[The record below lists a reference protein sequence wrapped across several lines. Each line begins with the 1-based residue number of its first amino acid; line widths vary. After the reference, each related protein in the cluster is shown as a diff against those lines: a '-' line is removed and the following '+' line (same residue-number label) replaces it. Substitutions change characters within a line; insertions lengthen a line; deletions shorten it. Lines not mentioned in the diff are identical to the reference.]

1 MTPEEKRR
9 ANKRITLLSNNIKTQ
24 FQTEKDKRAGDLA
37 GLIREISAGLG
48 TQEMIEAQLEVGEE
62 NVFVKALDAD
72 ADEIFDDANQYLADI
87 QTEIEDEWRTTTGL
101 ELTTAEKNIVADRIA
116 SQTFGTAID
125 FELGIPSE
133 LSIPSYGVGLPGD
146 LSFLVNTKISDG
158 ETQILRFPTHYTT
171 DKQIG
176 EIARQLD
183 KAGIIDTKDRDSGSA
198 VLEAIKNNLSTF
210 KRQIDEVTSETNKNF
225 SNAID
230 TLIENA
236 NPALPP
242 TTPEQF
248 KKVGAYQWI
257 NQLSNPGVQNFPPNM
272 LQAIAQEQYSQQV
285 TQEPEMQ
292 KQIEGYTKNF
302 QDLIKTLNPIFS
314 NDPAASYKQNILND
328 MLKSTVAKME
338 MVKFDP
344 ELDSQQKLEALNQ
357 LQVTFDK
364 GSEDGS
370 VPGIAEAFKRA
381 ETQYGID
388 RATQTRDNANRNPEQ
403 FQQNYLQASPS
414 ERKILDEDLNILNQQ
429 GYSIT
434 PSGKFVE
441 QADPLNLR
449 PFANLD
455 FDPST
460 IKDPT
465 ARVAMEMMMAYT
477 QGMTPE
483 QQFNMQLGLNPP
495 ALPSN
500 LVDQFELIGNPRASK
515 YTPLLASSFDGSP
528 NMATTPEMQMEGG
541 YENLSPNN
549 INLAPDPRTK
559 PLDTRALGLGLGV
572 SGAPNMQKQKTQEEF
587 NLMPNQEFDE
597 LRGM

>member
-1 MTPEEKRR
+1 MTPEEQQQ
-9 ANKRITLLSNNIKTQ
+9 KRITLLSNNIKTQ
-24 FQTEKDKRAGDLA
+24 FQTEKDKMAGDLA
-37 GLIREISAGLG
+37 GLIREITAGLD
-48 TQEMIEAQLEVGEE
+48 TQEMIEAQVQIGEE

-72 ADEIFDDANQYLADI
+72 ADEIFNDANQYLADI
-87 QTEIEDEWRTTTGL
+87 QTEIEDEWRATTGR

-116 SQTFGTAID
+116 SQTFGTGIGVD
-125 FELGIPSE
+125 LGIPT
-133 LSIPSYGVGLPGD
+133 YGTGLPND

-158 ETQILRFPTHYTT
+158 EKQILRFPTHYTT

-183 KAGIIDTKDRDSGSA
+183 KAGIIDTKDRDAGSA
-198 VLEAIKNNLSTF
+198 VLEAIRNNLSTF

-257 NQLSNPGVQNFPPNM
+257 NRLSDPGVLNFPPNM
-272 LQAIAQEQYSQQV
+272 LQAIAQEEYSQQV

-328 MLKSTVAKME
+328 MLKSTVAEME
-338 MVKFDP
+338 MVKLDP
-344 ELDSQQKLEALNQ
+344 ELDTQQKLDALNE
-357 LQVTFDK
+357 LQVTFDR

-370 VPGIAEAFKRA
+370 VLGIKEAFKRA

-388 RATQTRDNANRNPEQ
+388 RATQTREFANRNPAQ
-403 FQQNYLQASPS
+403 FQQNYLQATPS
-414 ERKILDEDLNILNQQ
+414 ERKILDEDLSILSQQ
-429 GYSIT
+429 GYGVT
-434 PSGKFVE
+434 PSGKITE
-441 QADPLNLR
+441 TPQ
-449 PFANLD
+449 

-465 ARVAMEMMMAYT
+465 ARQAMAQFMAYT
-477 QGMTPE
+477 QGLTPE
-483 QQFNMQLGLNPP
+483 QQFDMQLGLNVP

-500 LVDQFELIGNPRASK
+500 LVSQFELIGNPRANK

-528 NMATTPEMQMEGG
+528 DMATTPEMQMEGG
-541 YENLSPNN
+541 FENVSPNN
-549 INLAPDPRTK
+549 INLAPTPRTK
-559 PLDTRALGLGLGV
+559 PLDTRVLGLGLGV
-572 SGAPNMQKQKTQEEF
+572 TGAPNMQKQKTQEEF
-587 NLMPNQEFDE
+587 NLMPNQEYDE

>member
-1 MTPEEKRR
+1 MTPEEQQQ
-9 ANKRITLLSNNIKTQ
+9 KRITLLSNNIKTQ
-24 FQTEKDKRAGDLA
+24 FQTEKDKMAGDLA
-37 GLIREISAGLG
+37 GLIREITAGLD
-48 TQEMIEAQLEVGEE
+48 TQEMIEAQVQIGEE

-72 ADEIFDDANQYLADI
+72 ADEIFNDANQYLADI
-87 QTEIEDEWRTTTGL
+87 QTEIEDEWRATTGR

-116 SQTFGTAID
+116 SQTFGTGIGVD
-125 FELGIPSE
+125 LGIPT
-133 LSIPSYGVGLPGD
+133 YGTGLPND

-158 ETQILRFPTHYTT
+158 EKQILRFPTHYTT

-183 KAGIIDTKDRDSGSA
+183 KAGIIDTKDRDAGSA
-198 VLEAIKNNLSTF
+198 VLEAIRNNLSTF

-242 TTPEQF
+242 TQPEQL
-248 KKVGAYQWI
+248 KKVAAYQWI
-257 NQLSNPGVQNFPPNM
+257 NELNNPVAQTLPPNM
-272 LQAIAQEQYSQQV
+272 LQEMMQEQYSQQFF
-285 TQEPEMQ
+285 QEPEMQ

-302 QDLIKTLNPIFS
+302 QDLIRTLNPIFS

-328 MLKSTVAKME
+328 MLKSTVAEME

-344 ELDSQQKLEALNQ
+344 ELDTQQKLDKLNQ
-357 LQVTFDK
+357 LQVTFDR

-370 VPGIAEAFKRA
+370 VPGIKEAFKRA

-388 RATQTRDNANRNPEQ
+388 RATQTREFANRNPEQ
-403 FQQNYLQASPS
+403 FQQNYLQATPS
-414 ERKILDEDLNILNQQ
+414 ERKILDEDLSILSQQ
-429 GYSIT
+429 GYGVT
-434 PSGKFVE
+434 PSGKIAE
-441 QADPLNLR
+441 TPQ
-449 PFANLD
+449 

-465 ARVAMEMMMAYT
+465 ARQAMAQFMAYT
-477 QGMTPE
+477 QGLTPE
-483 QQFNMQLGLNPP
+483 QQFDMQLGLNVP

-500 LVDQFELIGNPRASK
+500 LVSQFELIGDPRANK

-528 NMATTPEMQMEGG
+528 DMATTPEMQMEGG
-541 YENLSPNN
+541 FENVSPNN